1 MRSVCNRP
9 MNRQSSI
16 FNRQWTSA
24 AVLAALLPC
33 VALAQR
39 QPAAPAL
46 GAISFPNS
54 GAPAAQ
60 DAFLRGVAWLHSF
73 GYEEAID
80 AFREAQKVDPAFA
93 MAYWG
98 EALSLQPAAVV
109 PGGAGEGAGRAA
121 QARRDAGRAARQG
134 EDAARAG
141 VPGRGGGAV
150 GRRGQALARP
160 QVLRGDGGASSRSSR
175 KTMRRRRSMRS
186 ACWQ

>member
-1 MRSVCNRP
+1 

-24 AVLAALLPC
+24 AVIAALLAC

-93 MAYWG
+93 LAYWG
-98 EALSLQPAAVV
+98 EALAFNQPLWFQEE
-109 PGGAGEGAGRAA
+109 PEKGRAA
-121 QARRDAGRAARQG
+121 LRKLGATSAERLAKAKTPREQAYLAAVEALWDAGDKRSR
-134 EDAARAG
+134 DLKY
-141 VPGRGGGAV
+141 
-150 GRRGQALARP
+150 RRRW
-160 QVLRGDGGASSRSSR
+160 RASSRSSR
-175 KTMRRRRSMRS
+175 KTMRRRRSMR
-186 ACWQ
+186 